1 MRHITITWNNSS
13 RVSAM
18 VTLQEFKPSAKAR
31 PGNHGCHDA
40 LPQRLRAAC
49 RLAPAARLEPGAGDH
64 AHQPWPGRGRG
75 PGPELGRQRLFDQ
88 TLPPVRIDGAHRE
101 ASATRAQGGAVSRN
115 AGLRLRAAVL
125 VVAI

>member
-49 RLAPAARLEPGAGDH
+49 RLAPAAAWNQVPVIMLTS
-64 AHQPWPGRGRG
+64 RGREEDVVQG
-75 PGPELGRQRLFDQ
+75 LNSGASDYLIKPFRPSELMA
-88 TLPPVRIDGAHRE
+88 RIGKLLRPAPK
-101 ASATRAQGGAVSRN
+101 
-115 AGLRLRAAVL
+115 AGQ
-125 VVAI
+125 